1 MAEHTT
7 SNVEEGGQA
16 GGGGSTG
23 NANVGEC
30 TVESFAAPIAKAVD
44 NVHAAFAGNDAA
56 NIFPG
61 PITDP
66 DMPRSLYATFG
77 AGYDGGDLT
86 VDGTDIDDNVIQEVL
101 ATNPGG
107 DTKGVKCFKT
117 VTQIAK
123 ASVGANPATASV
135 GVHDK
140 IGVSGTPLRK
150 VGVISVDGST
160 EHGTWDDG
168 SVSAEERG
176 FTPGTNVPDGARDYD
191 VMFAETNAHSHAA
204 IS

>member
-123 ASVGANPATASV
+123 RMPRWSSPGHLPSLSQ
-135 GVHDK
+135 
-140 IGVSGTPLRK
+140 IGLSRCCCSRRSGLAYGK
-150 VGVISVDGST
+150 
-160 EHGTWDDG
+160 
-168 SVSAEERG
+168 
-176 FTPGTNVPDGARDYD
+176 
-191 VMFAETNAHSHAA
+191 
-204 IS
+204 